1 MPRAVA
7 PRVGC
12 PEETLAEEQ
21 AEYLPLTVAFVE
33 YADGTRGTM
42 TRWRLDDAERAK
54 LADGAD
60 LYLTLLTF
68 GQPMQPIQLIIG
80 RPDWAPDEEPR

>member
-1 MPRAVA
+1 MRAVA

-21 AEYLPLTVAFVE
+21 EQFLPLTVAFVE
-33 YADGTRGTM
+33 YEDGTRGTM
-42 TRWRLDDAERAK
+42 TRWRLDDAERAQ
-54 LADGAD
+54 LAAGAD

-68 GQPMQPIQLIIG
+68 GSPMQPIQLSVG
-80 RPDWAPDEEPR
+80 RPGWAPEEER